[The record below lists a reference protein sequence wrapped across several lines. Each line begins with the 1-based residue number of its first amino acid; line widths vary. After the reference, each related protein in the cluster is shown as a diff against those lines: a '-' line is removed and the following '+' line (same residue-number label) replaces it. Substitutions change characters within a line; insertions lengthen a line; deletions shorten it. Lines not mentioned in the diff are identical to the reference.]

1 MNQQITHRDEITR
14 FLDQELNISHIRDYC
29 PNGLQV
35 EGQIYIRSIVTGVT
49 ASLAMI
55 EAAIKAKADAIF
67 VHHGYFW
74 RDENPCIIGPKYLR
88 IKRLLEHNINLFAYH
103 LPLDI
108 HENIGN
114 NAMLAKKL
122 DLSPKS
128 RFGENEIGWLGTS
141 NNPDIK
147 TVGDLANLIEKRL
160 NRKPLLIGNPLQ
172 PIQTIAWCTGA
183 AQNLLSEAA
192 TVGANVYLSGE
203 ISERTVHEAREYEI
217 AYLACGHH
225 ATERYGIE
233 ALGNL
238 LSQKFG
244 LHHQFIEIDNPV

>member
-1 MNQQITHRDEITR
+1 MDQQITHRDEITR

-35 EGQIYIRSIVTGVT
+35 EGQIHVHSIVTGVT

-55 EAAIKAKADAIF
+55 EAAIKAKADTIL

-88 IKRLLEHNINLFAYH
+88 IKKLIEHNINLYAYH
-103 LPLDI
+103 LPLDM
-108 HENIGN
+108 HETIGN
-114 NAMLAKKL
+114 NAMLAKIL
-122 DLSPKS
+122 DLVSKG
-128 RFGENEIGWLGTS
+128 RFGENDMGWLGVS
-141 NNPDIK
+141 NNPHVK

-172 PIQTIAWCTGA
+172 PINTIGWCTGA

-192 TVGANVYLSGE
+192 TAGADVYLSGE
-203 ISERTVHEAREYEI
+203 ISERTFHEAHEYGI

-233 ALGNL
+233 ALGKL
-238 LSQKFG
+238 LAQKFN
-244 LHHQFIEIDNPV
+244 LRHQFIEIGNPV